1 MIVTH
6 PFLFNSIVVFF
17 IAFTAGWMVYV
28 ITGRHARHLS
38 NRLQKLEQ
46 EKEQL
51 RLQAEE
57 LEEQLEEKQN
67 SNFKTAPVIALSS
80 SPKNNKAG
88 DLAN

>member
-17 IAFTAGWMVYV
+17 IAFTAGWLVYV
-28 ITGRHARHLS
+28 ITGRRARHLS
-38 NRLQKLEQ
+38 NRLERLEQ

-57 LEEQLEEKQN
+57 LEEQLEEKQGN
-67 SNFKTAPVIALSS
+67 HKSTPVIALSS
-80 SPKNNKAG
+80 AIKNNKAG
-88 DLAN
+88 DQAH